1 MTKGSLAFKPMTA
14 YLKKMSILIIPFNNT
29 YTKLP
34 EHFFS
39 RQAPTPVTEPLTI
52 AWNTSLA
59 SSLNIRGENV
69 DVFSGN
75 IIPDGAE
82 PIAQLYCGH
91 QFGSFNPQLGD
102 GRAILLGEVI
112 GQNGKRHDIQ
122 LKGSGPTKY
131 SRMGDGRAWL
141 GPVLREYLISEAM
154 HKLRIPTTRALAAVG
169 TGELVYREQ
178 GGLPGAILTRTASS
192 HLRVGTF
199 QVFAHR
205 GDTEALQVLTDY
217 AISRHYPQ
225 ANDPMEFLSAVC
237 SAHVELV
244 TSWMSVGFIHGVMN
258 TDNCTISGETI
269 DYGPCAFMDAYDEMR
284 VFSSIDK
291 TGRYAYGNQSRI
303 TIWNMAQLATA
314 IIQLYDDKE
323 AALEQATAII
333 HTLPD
338 KIQSAWLRRF
348 SAKIG
353 ISDTQPEDRD
363 LIEELLRLMEADG
376 VDFTNIFHAL
386 KDDQASKLFKDRDGF
401 GIWKKKWSLRKGSD
415 AEAIMTLANP
425 QIIPR
430 NHQIEAMINAA
441 LAGDMKPFENLQEA
455 LSSPFNLPED
465 LNYLCREPK
474 NTEIISATFC
484 GT

>member
-237 SAHVELV
+237 
-244 TSWMSVGFIHGVMN
+244 I
-258 TDNCTISGETI
+258 
-269 DYGPCAFMDAYDEMR
+269 
-284 VFSSIDK
+284 
-291 TGRYAYGNQSRI
+291 
-303 TIWNMAQLATA
+303 
-314 IIQLYDDKE
+314 
-323 AALEQATAII
+323 
-333 HTLPD
+333 
-338 KIQSAWLRRF
+338 
-348 SAKIG
+348 
-353 ISDTQPEDRD
+353 
-363 LIEELLRLMEADG
+363 
-376 VDFTNIFHAL
+376 
-386 KDDQASKLFKDRDGF
+386 
-401 GIWKKKWSLRKGSD
+401 
-415 AEAIMTLANP
+415 
-425 QIIPR
+425 
-430 NHQIEAMINAA
+430 
-441 LAGDMKPFENLQEA
+441 
-455 LSSPFNLPED
+455 
-465 LNYLCREPK
+465 
-474 NTEIISATFC
+474 
-484 GT
+484 